1 MTKEEK
7 QQLKYHAE
15 RIEVLAHDR
24 AKNVYETVGGIQFHI
39 KQINE
44 ILEKIKITKS

>member
-15 RIEVLAHDR
+15 RIEKLAHNRDN
-24 AKNVYETVGGIQFHI
+24 NVYENIGGIQFHI
-39 KQINE
+39 KQIGE
-44 ILEKIKITKS
+44 IIEKIKVKKS